1 MLFGAR
7 HKIINVCVNK
17 NQAITLRKSI
27 MKHITLN
34 KNVCKIYAMYQCE
47 LAPVIQTAYALKCNN
62 LDIARRLQKLFIWH
76 MLAR

>member
-1 MLFGAR
+1 MSAKYMNNRF
-7 HKIINVCVNK
+7 K
-17 NQAITLRKSI
+17 LRRSCI
-27 MKHITLN
+27 SSELPLTQYLN
-34 KNVCKIYAMYQCE
+34 PMYQCE